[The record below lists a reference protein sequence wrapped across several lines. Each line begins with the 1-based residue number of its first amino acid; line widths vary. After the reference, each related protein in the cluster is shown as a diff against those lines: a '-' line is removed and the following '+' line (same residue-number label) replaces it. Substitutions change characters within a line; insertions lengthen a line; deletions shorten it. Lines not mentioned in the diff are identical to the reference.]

1 MADVG
6 TIGVDGRGVAEA
18 PPRQGLRALLEP
30 SRLVGAASILAGL
43 LVWELYARSLE
54 NNIFFPTFVAMVEG
68 LVGLVQ
74 DPGFWDAYRQT
85 LIPFFWGWMTSMV
98 AGVLVGLVA
107 GLNKTI
113 WKLVSP
119 YVAFFHALPVSVL
132 VPVVV
137 VAFGIGLVARSSVVF
152 LFGFF
157 EVMLST
163 VVGIAYISEDIREM
177 TRSFGMGRL
186 RAFRRVVLPGAMPA
200 IMAGLRIGTG
210 RAVVGM
216 VVMELLLVSV
226 GVGRLVLRYRA
237 LFQSPELYAV
247 VFTLA
252 IFGLASLAVMRRL
265 EAYVLRWRREV

>member
-1 MADVG
+1 MAEGG
-6 TIGVDGRGVAEA
+6 TIADGRGEVQAS
-18 PPRQGLRALLEP
+18 PRRGLRSLLEP
-30 SRLVGAASILAGL
+30 SRLVGAAAILVGF
-43 LVWELYARSLE
+43 VGWELYARSLE
-54 NNIFFPTFVAMVEG
+54 NNIFFPSFLAMIEG
-68 LVGLVQ
+68 LYGLVQ
-74 DPGFWDAYRQT
+74 DPDFWDAYGLT
-85 LIPFFWGWMTSMV
+85 LIPFLWGWLTSMFL
-98 AGVLVGLVA
+98 GVVVGLVA

-137 VAFGIGLVARSSVVF
+137 VAFGIGLLARSSVVF

-163 VVGIAYISEDIREM
+163 VAGVGYISDDIHEM
-177 TRSFGMGRL
+177 TRSFRMGRL

-226 GVGRLVLRYRA
+226 GVGRLVIRYRA

-252 IFGLASLAVMRRL
+252 IFGLVALAVMRRL
-265 EAYVLRWRREV
+265 EDYVLRWRRGT

>member
-1 MADVG
+1 M
-6 TIGVDGRGVAEA
+6 RS
-18 PPRQGLRALLEP
+18 LLEP
-30 SRLVGAASILAGL
+30 SRLVGAAAIVAGL
-43 LVWELYARSLE
+43 VGWEIYGRSLD
-54 NNIFFPTFVAMVEG
+54 NNIFFPTFLSMVEALIG
-68 LVGLVQ
+68 LFGEA
-74 DPGFWDAYRQT
+74 DFWNAYRLT
-85 LIPFFWGWMTSMV
+85 LTPFFWGWISSM
-98 AGVLVGLVA
+98 ALGVLVGLIA
-107 GLNKTI
+107 GLSPTI

-137 VAFGIGLVARSSVVF
+137 VGLGIGLVAKSTVVF

-163 VVGIAYISEDIREM
+163 VAGVAYISEDIREM
-177 TRSFGMGRL
+177 TRSFGMSRL
-186 RAFRRVVLPGAMPA
+186 RAFRRVALPGAMPA

-226 GVGRLVLRYRA
+226 GVGRLVVRYRA
-237 LFQSPELYAV
+237 RFESPELYAV

-252 IFGLASLAVMRRL
+252 VFGLLALAMMRSLER
-265 EAYVLRWRREV
+265 YVLRWRADV

>member
-6 TIGVDGRGVAEA
+6 TRPVNDSDEDEA
-18 PPRQGLRALLEP
+18 PPRRSFRTLFTVP
-30 SRLVGAASILAGL
+30 RLVSAAAILAGL
-43 LVWELYARSLE
+43 LAWELYGRALE
-54 NNIFFPTFVAMVEG
+54 NNIFFPTFLSMVEG
-68 LVGLVQ
+68 LVGLLQ
-74 DPGFWDAYRQT
+74 DPEFWGAYRLT
-85 LIPFFWGWMTSMV
+85 LIPFLWGWLTSMLL
-98 AGVLVGLVA
+98 GVLVGLVA
-107 GLNKTI
+107 GLSKTI

-137 VAFGIGLVARSSVVF
+137 VAFGIGLLARSSVVF

-163 VVGIAYISEDIREM
+163 VAGVAYISDDIREM
-177 TRSFGMGRL
+177 SRAFGMGRL
-186 RAFRRVVLPGAMPA
+186 RTFRRVTLPGAMPA

-226 GVGRLVLRYRA
+226 GVGRLVIRYRA

-252 IFGLASLAVMRRL
+252 IFGLGALAIMRRL
-265 EAYVLRWRREV
+265 EEYVLRWRRDI

>member
-6 TIGVDGRGVAEA
+6 TVGVDGRGVVEP
-18 PPRQGLRALLEP
+18 PPRRGLGSLLEP
-30 SRLVGAASILAGL
+30 SRLVGAASVLAGIL
-43 LVWELYARSLE
+43 LWELYARSLE
-54 NNIFFPTFVAMVEG
+54 NNIFFPTFVAMVEALIG
-68 LVGLVQ
+68 LGQ

-85 LIPFFWGWMTSMV
+85 LIPFFWGWLTSMV
-98 AGVLVGLVA
+98 AGVLVGLMA
-107 GLNKTI
+107 GLSKTI

-265 EAYVLRWRREV
+265 EAYVLRWRREA

>member
-1 MADVG
+1 MADAG
-6 TIGVDGRGVAEA
+6 RTAVDDPGEVE
-18 PPRQGLRALLEP
+18 PSPRHGLRSLLEP
-30 SRLVGAASILAGL
+30 SRLVGAAAILAGFL
-43 LVWELYARSLE
+43 AWELYARSLE
-54 NNIFFPTFVAMVEG
+54 NNIFFPTFLSMVGG
-68 LVGLVQ
+68 LAGLVQ
-74 DPGFWDAYRQT
+74 DPEFWGAYRQT
-85 LIPFFWGWMTSMV
+85 LIPFLWGWLASMLL
-98 AGVLVGLVA
+98 GVLVGLAA
-107 GLNKTI
+107 GLSKTI

-137 VAFGIGLVARSSVVF
+137 VAFGIGLLARSSVVF

-163 VVGIAYISEDIREM
+163 VVGVAYISDDIRDM
-177 TRSFGMGRL
+177 TRSFGMGRF
-186 RAFRRVVLPGAMPA
+186 RTFRRVVLPGAMPA

-226 GVGRLVLRYRA
+226 GVGRLVIRYRA

-252 IFGLASLAVMRRL
+252 VFGLAVLAVMRRL
-265 EAYVLRWRREV
+265 EDHVLRWRRDA

>member
-1 MADVG
+1 MVDVG
-6 TIGVDGRGVAEA
+6 NLGVDGRGVVEA
-18 PPRQGLRALLEP
+18 TPRRGLRSLLEP
-30 SRLVGAASILAGL
+30 ARLVGAASILAGL
-43 LVWELYARSLE
+43 VVWELYARSLE
-54 NNIFFPTFVAMVEG
+54 NNIFFPTFLSMIEG

-85 LIPFFWGWMTSMV
+85 LIPFFWGWVTSML
-98 AGVLVGLVA
+98 AGVLIGLVA
-107 GLNKTI
+107 GLSKTI

-137 VAFGIGLVARSSVVF
+137 VAFGIDLLARSSVVF

-163 VVGIAYISEDIREM
+163 VVGVAYISDDIRDM
-177 TRSFGMGRL
+177 TRSFGMGPL

-226 GVGRLVLRYRA
+226 GVGRLVIRYRA

-252 IFGLASLAVMRRL
+252 IFGLAALALMRRL
-265 EAYVLRWRREV
+265 EVYVLRWRVES